1 MFGRFICMSFL
12 NTGKCDNPS
21 CTLRHVNDITSM
33 DGTKKVTKPT
43 GKKESEEVKKAVSE
57 WEVVEKKTKEDK
69 TLTLMASKMVEEGMT
84 SGVKVRPGVIAK
96 KEKEMAKKK
105 E

>member
-1 MFGRFICMSFL
+1 MSFL

-33 DGTKKVTKPT
+33 EGSKKVTKT
-43 GKKESEEVKKAVSE
+43 AGKKESEEVKKAVSA
-57 WEVVEKKTKEDK
+57 WEVVEKKSKEHRPA
-69 TLTLMASKMVEEGMT
+69 TVVASKPVEEGMV